1 MFQYMRLH
9 FVDEGKS
16 EKRTFRCH
24 IAQRPCVPCEVVRAI
39 LQNLAFIKLFGKAK
53 IKNFDITKSAI
64 VRKSQLK
71 EENDTL

>member
-1 MFQYMRLH
+1 MFQDMRLH
-9 FVDEGKS
+9 CVDEGKS
-16 EKRTFRCH
+16 EIRTFRCH
-24 IAQRPCVPCEVVRAI
+24 IAQRPRVSCEVVGAI

-53 IKNFDITKSAI
+53 IKNFDITESAV